1 MKSHPNRRD
10 LLKTGALAALPFW
23 AAARPGGA
31 TPGNPGPAPT
41 VGIATFGFPELS
53 NQELARE
60 LATAGINT
68 VQLFLAQT
76 DSRYWVYNG
85 RSDLSDLSPQ
95 RCQDIAEIYRA
106 EGIAIHSL
114 GVYTNLLHPD
124 EDERKANLD
133 YFEAMF
139 RVGAAM
145 GVHCFITESGHYEP
159 PPEERTGLYH
169 FRDEVWTRMVDA
181 GKDLARRAEAHDAV
195 VLFEPYYLGFLA
207 SARRSR
213 LFLEAVGSPRIRALL
228 DAANLLEVND
238 LEEMFGQLAPYV
250 DCLHAK
256 DRKLHVQRGVAAG
269 QGDLDYRNYVALAAK
284 HAPHA
289 PFILEYVGLAD
300 YKEALAVLHAAIQA
314 QQDKG

>member
-1 MKSHPNRRD
+1 MKTSLNRREA
-10 LLKTGALAALPFW
+10 LKTGALAALPLL
-23 AAARPGGA
+23 AAARTGGA
-31 TPGNPGPAPT
+31 APDVPGPAPT
-41 VGIATFGFPELS
+41 VGIATFGFPEQS

-60 LATAGINT
+60 LATAGIDM
-68 VQLFLAQT
+68 VQLFLAQS
-76 DSRYWVYNG
+76 DSNYWVYNG

-95 RCQDIAEIYRA
+95 RCQDIAGVYRD

-124 EDERKANLD
+124 EEERKANLD
-133 YFEAMF
+133 YFEGMF

-145 GVHCFITESGHYEP
+145 GVNCFITESGHYDP
-159 PPEERTGLYH
+159 PPEERTRIYH

-181 GKDLARRAEAHDAV
+181 GKELARRAEAHDAV

-228 DAANLLEVND
+228 DAANLLEVNA

-269 QGDLDYRNYVALAAK
+269 QGDLDYREYVALAAA

-289 PFILEYVGLAD
+289 PFILEYVGMAN

-314 QQDKG
+314 QQDRG